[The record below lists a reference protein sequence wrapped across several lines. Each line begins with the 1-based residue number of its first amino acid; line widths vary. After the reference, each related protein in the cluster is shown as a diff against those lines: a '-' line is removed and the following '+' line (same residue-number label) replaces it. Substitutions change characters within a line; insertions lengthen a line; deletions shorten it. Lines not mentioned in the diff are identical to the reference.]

1 MKSDAKGQADLTY
14 QKEVYVSWKKPE
26 GGKKLVILNLKD
38 GDFYSLEDQVSMGIW
53 EQLMAG
59 QTSIGILSGLA
70 RSYSEQD
77 PDVLGRD
84 LDDFISDLLENKL
97 ICARPQNGV
106 GP

>member
-1 MKSDAKGQADLTY
+1 MKSDPRGQSDLAY

-38 GDFYSLEDQVSMGIW
+38 GDFYSLEDPVSMGIW

-59 QTSIGILSGLA
+59 QTSIEILSGLA

-77 PDVLGRD
+77 PAVLGRD
-84 LDDFISDLLENKL
+84 LDAFIGELIENKL
-97 ICARPQNGV
+97 ICARPQDGV
-106 GP
+106 RT